1 MEQMTGSPWPSHGQ
15 ANRNQEPRDTGI
27 YGRLG
32 ADHLGRKTYNS
43 YMYGNKTFNS
53 CMYNIIGVH
62 TDFNRSIHD
71 CCYYLQDFPPFH
83 VPQYRRSF

>member
-15 ANRNQEPRDTGI
+15 ANRNQGPRDTGI

-43 YMYGNKTFNS
+43 YKKTYF
-53 CMYNIIGVH
+53 
-62 TDFNRSIHD
+62 HD
-71 CCYYLQDFPPFH
+71 CLLELSSSHGCNI
-83 VPQYRRSF
+83 

>member
-15 ANRNQEPRDTGI
+15 SNRNQGPRDTGI

-43 YMYGNKTFNS
+43 DIKGKVSYSVIT
-53 CMYNIIGVH
+53 
-62 TDFNRSIHD
+62 
-71 CCYYLQDFPPFH
+71 Q
-83 VPQYRRSF
+83 